1 MLSLSANAGKA
12 AACLWCALMI
22 IMREPISQPAKR
34 SDEWTRSKTF
44 FMLCSLSVVISIRCI
59 PSVKGHFSQ
68 QLSPLP
74 SVAGSQIENKFTAAG
89 TICPPVDIFMGGNVA
104 NFPFSVSYPLNTT
117 RAKRKV
123 MLVLTHSLWVRL
135 PFLYY
140 RHFLCLF
147 ELLQQQQQQ
156 LNLSFCL
163 SKFMNT
169 FSVSVR
175 MQRHGQLYVFKK
187 ENTTTDNEHTE
198 SQKASQRA
206 ARCATNARR

>member
-1 MLSLSANAGKA
+1 MD
-12 AACLWCALMI
+12 
-22 IMREPISQPAKR
+22 PQQ
-34 SDEWTRSKTF
+34 DF
-44 FMLCSLSVVISIRCI
+44 FHVLFSLSVVISIRCI

-68 QLSPLP
+68 QLSPLL

-140 RHFLCLF
+140 RHSLCLF

-169 FSVSVR
+169 SSVSVR